1 MIKHLENI
9 PILIGKWVSWLTT
22 LLVILIFCDVVFR
35 YIFKF
40 SKTWIIDLE
49 WHLFAAIFLL
59 GAAYTLSEDKHV
71 RVDVFY
77 TSFSEKKKAIVNII
91 GTLFLLIP
99 WTVLIIA
106 KSYHYAMNS
115 WLIGEGSPDPGG
127 LGARYVI
134 KFVMFLAF
142 VLLLLQ
148 AVITLI
154 KEFKK
159 LKGTWKS

>member
-1 MIKHLENI
+1 MIKYLENI
-9 PILIGKWVSWLTT
+9 PVYIGKWVSWLTT

-35 YIFKF
+35 YVFKF

-49 WHLFAAIFLL
+49 WHLFAAVFLL

-77 TSFSEKKKAIVNII
+77 NSFSEKKKGWVNII
-91 GTLFLLIP
+91 GTVFLLIP
-99 WTVLIIA
+99 WTILIIS

-134 KFVMFLAF
+134 KFVMLLAF
-142 VLLLLQ
+142 ILLLIQ
-148 AVITLI
+148 AIITLV
-154 KEFKK
+154 KEVKK
-159 LKGTWKS
+159 LKGTWK